1 MFEGKSQNNGRV
13 GRPGASLR
21 HIRANRCHLGNAMNV
36 RVKAQSRKLAAGFT
50 ALSVALAIV
59 IVIVIVPGG
68 PAPASQSLSAELRAN
83 ASRLATLSRELPA
96 IEVGLQH
103 GLDPTRLRELQAFVH
118 DFEAT
123 CRSEAAAI
131 SRLEHRAATGEES
144 RPPAALTADTE
155 SEGDVQE
162 LQGDRAALN
171 SIEQE
176 SHSEQAS
183 LTQYSSSI
191 KDETKSQQSTVN
203 QTNEAVTQQANLA
216 SSLIQELSDLLSS
229 IFR

>member
-1 MFEGKSQNNGRV
+1 
-13 GRPGASLR
+13 
-21 HIRANRCHLGNAMNV
+21 MNV

-50 ALSVALAIV
+50 ALSVALA
-59 IVIVIVPGG
+59 IVIVPGG

-144 RPPAALTADTE
+144 RPPRPSQPTRSRRGTFK
-155 SEGDVQE
+155 
-162 LQGDRAALN
+162 N
-171 SIEQE
+171 SKATGP
-176 SHSEQAS
+176 H
-183 LTQYSSSI
+183 
-191 KDETKSQQSTVN
+191 
-203 QTNEAVTQQANLA
+203 
-216 SSLIQELSDLLSS
+216 
-229 IFR
+229 

>member
-1 MFEGKSQNNGRV
+1 
-13 GRPGASLR
+13 
-21 HIRANRCHLGNAMNV
+21 MNV
-36 RVKAQSRKLAAGFT
+36 RVKAQSWKLAAGFT